1 MLQQRTRIFPRE
13 VPRERSFPRSMPTSP
28 NVSSDTSTYVL
39 IITLVHPI
47 CHADLSQSIID
58 LLIPG
63 QSPGIK
69 GPIVDVS
76 GRTDPEILFFG
87 PDENSADLMDW
98 AAEHARARNAPWWK
112 SFTTG
117 KSAAKLGGIP
127 HDTCKY
133 MPPIR
138 GTNSR

>member
-1 MLQQRTRIFPRE
+1 
-13 VPRERSFPRSMPTSP
+13 MPSTSL
-28 NVSSDTSTYVL
+28 TK
-39 IITLVHPI
+39 
-47 CHADLSQSIID
+47 QSIID

-69 GPIVDVS
+69 GPIVDMS
-76 GRTDPEILFFG
+76 GRKDPEILFFG

-127 HDTCKY
+127 HDICELAFPSDKELADV
-133 MPPIR
+133 
-138 GTNSR
+138 SRRNDLIIC